1 MKFYE
6 YLQKLRKD
14 NNKDRLFSL
23 IYGLLDTM
31 VIVFAFFPFYGQQDS
46 KIIYFAMLIIIS
58 LFGMIQLIIQFFQNK
73 KGLKYSKVISICLHT
88 CALIFFAVTRQVY
101 VNSYFYVIFILKIIL
116 LVEEV
121 KNR

>member
-31 VIVFAFFPFYGQQDS
+31 VIIFIFFPFYGQQDS
-46 KIIYFAMLIIIS
+46 KITYFAMLLLIS
-58 LFGMIQLIIQFFQNK
+58 LLGIVQIIIQFFPNK

-101 VNSYFYVIFILKIIL
+101 VNSYLYVIFILKIIL